1 MSSIEIR
8 SVDEILNWALGIPE
22 YQRPYKWD
30 TKNISEL
37 LIDIE
42 KAISESNN
50 YQNFKYRIGTIILH
64 RKNSDN
70 HVTTEQVETEDKFHI
85 VDGQQRIISLIL
97 IKLCIEENFSC
108 HFLKKSKFS
117 NKVSQYNIN
126 KNYEFIREWFFMKDS
141 FAREK
146 FREAFKEILQ
156 AVVIIVEEVS
166 EAFQLFDC
174 QNSRGKS
181 LDPHD
186 LLKAYHLRE
195 MSNDKYVMEYAVKNW
210 EEHDSKEI
218 RELFELYMFPV
229 LNWTN
234 GNKSYKFTDKDIDK
248 YKGIHEF
255 SGYTYAKRAQKATP
269 YFQLT
274 QDFISG
280 NDFFE
285 LVEHYLYLLKVIKT
299 EICTNETFCDIKR
312 IICKNK
318 NVNTPEELDE
328 IRYNSAGFKYAINL
342 FFCALLRYYD
352 KFHNFEP
359 MAVKKLFVWA
369 FMLRVDMEN
378 LGFASVNKYAIGELD
393 GNYTNKIAMFAKI
406 RDARVH
412 SEISGIIVNINK
424 KTNSVKSDK
433 WKALHVDL
441 RKIMGL
447 EVSK

>member
-8 SVDEILNWALGIPE
+8 SVDEILNWNLEIPE

-30 TKNISEL
+30 IKNMSEL

-42 KAISESNN
+42 KAISESNT
-50 YQNFKYRIGTIILH
+50 YKNFKYRIGTIILH
-64 RKNSDN
+64 RKNID
-70 HVTTEQVETEDKFHI
+70 HHEAVEQVEKKEKFYI
-85 VDGQQRIISLIL
+85 VDGQQRIISLML
-97 IKLCIEENFSC
+97 IKLCIAESFSC
-108 HFLKKSKFS
+108 HFLNKSEFS

-141 FAREK
+141 LEK
-146 FREAFKEILQ
+146 GKFNEAFRQILQ
-156 AVVIIVEEVS
+156 AVVIVVGEVS

-195 MSNDKYVMEYAVKNW
+195 MSNDKYVMEYAVKKW
-210 EEHDSKEI
+210 EENDTKRI

-234 GNKSYKFTDKDIDK
+234 ENKSYKFTDKDIDK

-269 YFQLT
+269 YFQMT
-274 QDFISG
+274 QEFISG

-299 EICTNETFCDIKR
+299 EICTNETFSDIKC

-318 NVNTPEELDE
+318 NVNTPEEMDE
-328 IRYNSAGFKYAINL
+328 IRYDSAGFKYALNL

-352 KFHNFEP
+352 KFYNFDP

-406 RDARVH
+406 RDARGH
-412 SEISGIIVNINK
+412 REISGIIVNTNK
-424 KTNSVKSDK
+424 KASSIKSDV
-433 WKALHVDL
+433 WKELHADL

-447 EVSK
+447 EVSN